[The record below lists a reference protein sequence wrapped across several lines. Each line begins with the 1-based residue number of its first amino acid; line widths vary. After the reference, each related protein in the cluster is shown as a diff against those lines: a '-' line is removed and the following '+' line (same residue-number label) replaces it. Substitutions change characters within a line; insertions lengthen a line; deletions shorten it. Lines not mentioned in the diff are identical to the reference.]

1 MYLGKNTNVTNAAK
15 ESIRRYCLANGL
27 GRDDIADELGIVKGT
42 LDNKLKH
49 SDLKSCFT
57 VEEVLKLCEIT
68 DDDSILKSMCADR
81 GLVAYDP
88 IETMPDGGDIFSE
101 VLHGV
106 LKIDIE
112 TGNLSKVVHDALE
125 DGVINDEEADAIS
138 SSLKSLRSIER
149 KLEIMLKNHQEEYN
163 HG

>member
-15 ESIRRYCLANGL
+15 ESIRKYCLSNSL
-27 GRDDIADELGIVKGT
+27 GRDDVADELGIVKGT

-68 DDDSILKSMCADR
+68 DDDSILKAMCADR

-88 IETMPDGGDIFSE
+88 IETLPDGGDIFSE
-101 VLHGV
+101 VLGGV

-112 TGNLSKVVHDALE
+112 SGNLAKVVHGALR
-125 DGVINDEEADAIS
+125 DGVINDDEAEGIIN
-138 SSLKSLRSIER
+138 SLKALRSIER
-149 KLEIMLKNHQEEYN
+149 KLELMLKNHKEEI
-163 HG
+163 